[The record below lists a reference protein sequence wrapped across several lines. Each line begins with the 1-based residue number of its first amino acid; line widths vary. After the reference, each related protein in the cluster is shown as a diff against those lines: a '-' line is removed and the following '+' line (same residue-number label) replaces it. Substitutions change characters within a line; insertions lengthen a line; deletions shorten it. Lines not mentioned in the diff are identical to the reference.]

1 MLGKIMTLKFGLL
14 LILVLILAGCSS
26 PTPTNTLLPPT
37 VAIQSLPTQVVTL
50 SNDTPVPTTPTPSSE
65 VTAPDGPEVIL
76 KGDEFVN
83 LRSGPG
89 PRFPILLR
97 ADNGTSFVVLASSPT
112 GNWLLLATPDI
123 PGGQAW
129 VYIEYTDF
137 DLTAHSLLI
146 ATPPTVP

>member
-1 MLGKIMTLKFGLL
+1 MTLKFGLF
-14 LILVLILAGCSS
+14 LILVFILAGCSS
-26 PTPTNTLLPPT
+26 PTLPNTPLPPT
-37 VAIQSLPTQVVTL
+37 VAIQSLPIQVVTL
-50 SNDTPVPTTPTPSSE
+50 TNATPVPTTPTPSPE
-65 VTAPDGPEVIL
+65 IVVPDGPKVIL

-97 ADNGTSFVVLASSPT
+97 ADNGSSFGVLASSPT
-112 GNWLLLATPDI
+112 GKWLLLATPDI

-137 DLTAHSLLI
+137 DLAAHPLPI

>member
-1 MLGKIMTLKFGLL
+1 MILKFGLFL
-14 LILVLILAGCSS
+14 MLVFFLAGCSS
-26 PTPTNTLLPPT
+26 PAPTNTLLQPT

-50 SNDTPVPTTPTPSSE
+50 SNDTPVPTTPTPSPE
-65 VTAPDGPEVIL
+65 VIVPDGPKVIL

-89 PRFPILLR
+89 TRFPIILR
-97 ADNGTSFVVLASSPT
+97 ADNGSSFVVLASSPK
-112 GNWLLLATPDI
+112 GEWLLLSTPDI

-129 VYIEYTDF
+129 VYIEYTDY
-137 DLTAHSLLI
+137 DLTEHALPI